1 MVRDYVGE
9 FEHLLLLAVVQLPPE
24 DSYGTRIRAEIEER
38 TGRTVAPGAIY
49 TALARLEGRGLVRSW
64 LGEPTAQRG
73 GKRKRHYQL
82 EPAGAALLRRVHDV
96 IARMSSGLELR
107 PERS

>member
-9 FEHLLLLAVVQLPPE
+9 FEHLLLLAVLQLPPE
-24 DSYGTRIRAEIEER
+24 DSYGTRIRAAIEER

-82 EPAGAALLRRVHDV
+82 EPAGAALLRRMHDV